1 MRMSL
6 YFGILKCRGKDLFKN
21 NRFFYRS
28 SKHYTDPNDI
38 ELIKEVKSFSLLNK
52 PLFPGLSYVLN
63 CDKSIV
69 KIFENYEKK
78 ISKNINT
85 KINKNKIYVG
95 LFFSRKIENEYT
107 YNLLNDDQFSGNFP
121 LKGKESKVED
131 NAIIRKDIDYIDNLS
146 DIYEYG
152 CIGCIRHVL
161 EDETMPNEEALSK
174 EVVEVAEIAESEE
187 GVVAA
192 RTANKRGCAAR
203 IGKNS
208 GCETRPCRYSD
219 SDSTESTANHVRTD
233 ASWNKHKIINGM
245 NLSPVN
251 KLGCVCR
258 IVVEV
263 LEKVRIKKWKGD
275 NVAEIDIVK
284 NERRLEDRNNKK
296 IKVYQMEIVDK
307 IKEIIKLNSVNSAE
321 YNVLLKYYNIKNVHN
336 LVNYVGNVTINK
348 RSAIQSMFE
357 KNNLED
363 QLEKC
368 IQLLNEDMYMLKM
381 KKELT
386 TMLNDKFEREKK
398 EIILKEHIAN
408 LTKML
413 GQKSEHE
420 IICESFLNKYNS
432 VKHILSDEVAT
443 CISHEINKFLLY
455 NEKCNDYSSTHQYL
469 HTVLN
474 IPYGKYAPLNVDI
487 NKCEMILHK
496 SHYGLT
502 DVKRYILEYLGLYIL
517 NKNVKPKILLLVGY
531 PGIGKTSICSSIST
545 CLNIPQYLINM
556 NNIHN
561 MNDLIGHRK
570 TYVNS
575 YEGKIVHALISTK
588 VMNPLII
595 LDEFDKISFTNAS
608 IYNTFLNI
616 FDMNQN
622 KFFRDQYINIPLDIS
637 NVFFI
642 CTANSVD
649 NIPDVLLDRMEI
661 IYIYPYTNIE
671 KVHIFKYYLK
681 KTIQVQTSITS
692 VHLDLSDDLL
702 LYIIQNYTNENGIRQ
717 LYSILYNIYK
727 RRAYMLLKGVT
738 KKIQLHMK
746 NLNILNYFI
755 SLENIRTKKN
765 IHKFPCFEGTVKSLA
780 FTDSGGQIVTIEVTS
795 LTNKT
800 LSNNASDSVYSTN
813 QLGLIRHGTFRN
825 ETSSLYYKRDNL
837 NTDGGMVN
845 NMHSRIGNSPYI
857 NKVNMFSD
865 KYNSVECISNANHYG
880 EGGGRSIYGSYSHNN
895 DDDENFNIVRE
906 ENNEHSTHISGS
918 YLDNRVGNKTV
929 DLIDYRMVDE
939 TDYRAGDRQICR
951 EQHKKR
957 NSYMKNG
964 GNQRRNNSNCNIII
978 TGNVGKIMQES
989 IIIANTYSSNLLNKI
1004 LPHFEKEYLHINL
1017 SECDIKKDGPS
1028 AGINFVTS
1036 ILSYYLKIVVDN
1048 SICMTGEI
1056 NLNGS
1061 ILKIGGLMEK
1071 IILAKN
1077 FGIRTLI
1084 IPTDNAQECELL
1096 PQYIKENIRILYV
1109 YHYHQ
1114 IFNLLFNKYERC
1126 DPWVY
1131 PHKLVR

>member
-28 SKHYTDPNDI
+28 SKHYTDPNKI

-69 KIFENYEKK
+69 KIFENYDKK

-107 YNLLNDDQFSGNFP
+107 YNLLNDDQ
-121 LKGKESKVED
+121 L
-131 NAIIRKDIDYIDNLS
+131 
-146 DIYEYG
+146 
-152 CIGCIRHVL
+152 
-161 EDETMPNEEALSK
+161 
-174 EVVEVAEIAESEE
+174 
-187 GVVAA
+187 
-192 RTANKRGCAAR
+192 
-203 IGKNS
+203 
-208 GCETRPCRYSD
+208 
-219 SDSTESTANHVRTD
+219 
-233 ASWNKHKIINGM
+233 
-245 NLSPVN
+245 
-251 KLGCVCR
+251 
-258 IVVEV
+258 
-263 LEKVRIKKWKGD
+263 
-275 NVAEIDIVK
+275 
-284 NERRLEDRNNKK
+284 
-296 IKVYQMEIVDK
+296 
-307 IKEIIKLNSVNSAE
+307 
-321 YNVLLKYYNIKNVHN
+321 
-336 LVNYVGNVTINK
+336 
-348 RSAIQSMFE
+348 
-357 KNNLED
+357 
-363 QLEKC
+363 
-368 IQLLNEDMYMLKM
+368 
-381 KKELT
+381 
-386 TMLNDKFEREKK
+386 K

-474 IPYGKYAPLNVDI
+474 IPYGKYAPLNDDI
-487 NKCEMILHK
+487 NKCEMVLHK

-746 NLNILNYFI
+746 NLNILNHFI

-800 LSNNASDSVYSTN
+800 LSNNASDNVYSTN
-813 QLGLIRHGTFRN
+813 QLGLIRHGTFKID
-825 ETSSLYYKRDNL
+825 TSSLYYKRDNL

-845 NMHSRIGNSPYI
+845 MHSRIENSPYI
-857 NKVNMFSD
+857 NKVDMFSD
-865 KYNSVECISNANHYG
+865 KYNSAECISNANHYG

-1084 IPTDNAQECELL
+1084 IPTDNAQEFELL
-1096 PQYIKENIRILYV
+1096 PQHIKENIRILYV

-1126 DPWVY
+1126 NPWVY